1 MSNLIPLRCTVCGGK
16 ITRETLTCRHCGTA
30 FVLSE
35 IKFAKLQSTRTAT
48 SPEFL
53 DEYSVEVERTM
64 NIVYAAEEMRGPLFL
79 SDENGAEFEDGIY
92 LGSNQELDDRV
103 DRKILRYLKET
114 RKARHDAM
122 KAKLEEFR
130 PEYQKLKNTFESNQI
145 DEDTYDD
152 LSKEL
157 AVNMSSAAGQIG
169 RMLDCAEAMRGVGRF
184 IERTVNRRSEDYQS
198 LQIPESI
205 KKASQKGFNDIRE
218 MKRIV
223 FCLVDGKT
231 YADSFVY
238 RIAGLIDC
246 VAKSSMF
253 STKPSNRYFSAE
265 VDFKSKKLCSFNWE
279 QSASLNVQEYRT
291 RPLALPKFS

>member
-35 IKFAKLQSTRTAT
+35 IEFAKLPSNRTVTSTK
-48 SPEFL
+48 FL
-53 DEYSVEVERTM
+53 DEFSVEIEQTKF
-64 NIVYAAEEMRGPLFL
+64 IEAAAKEMMGPELL
-79 SDENGAEFEDGIY
+79 DEPGAEFEDGIY

-114 RKARHDAM
+114 RKARDNAM

-130 PEYQKLKNTFESNQI
+130 PEYQKLKNSLESNQI

-152 LSKEL
+152 LRKEL
-157 AVNMSSAAGQIG
+157 AVKMSRAAHQIG
-169 RMLDCAEAMRGVGRF
+169 GMLDCAEAMRGVGRF
-184 IERTVNRRSEDYQS
+184 IEATVNRWSEDHQS
-198 LQIPESI
+198 LEIPESI
-205 KKASQKGFNDIRE
+205 KKASQKGFKDIRE
-218 MKRIV
+218 IKRIV
-223 FCLVDGKT
+223 FYLVDGKT

-246 VAKSSMF
+246 VAKSGMF
-253 STKPSNRYFSAE
+253 STKPSKRYFSAE

-279 QSASLNVQEYRT
+279 QSALLNVQEYRT